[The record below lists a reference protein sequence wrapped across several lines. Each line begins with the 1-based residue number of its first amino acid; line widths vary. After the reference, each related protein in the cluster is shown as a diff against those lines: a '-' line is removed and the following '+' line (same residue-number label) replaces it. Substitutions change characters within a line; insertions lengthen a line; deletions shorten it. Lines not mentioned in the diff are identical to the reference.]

1 MTLPLDA
8 SRVASRYL
16 EADDNEPTN
25 EALWERCKETAKARY
40 TKWPSAYAVG
50 HALKLYKDEGGK
62 WKKKAALV
70 HEARGKA
77 KKDVGH
83 GGLDEWFSGHGE
95 GKSKSEGEATWGDW
109 VAISPVK
116 KKIKTELA
124 DGSIKTETV
133 YPGDIVGPCGVSE
146 DENWKDVTKGGK
158 DPLKCMPRQKAH
170 DMDKAERAELAKA
183 KMRAEKSEGNGKKP
197 VMTPTF
203 QKDKEAALSARI
215 ASRYLSAKGKYDD
228 IDFQPPKSVA
238 SEAEKGLKYREKA
251 SPSNKGGLTSAEAGQ
266 QGIGSGVQRAVNLK
280 NRDNVTPETISKML
294 GFFARHEKNK
304 SIAPENRDKPWNDK
318 GHVAWL
324 LWGGDAGR
332 AWAEKVKAQMDR
344 ADEKSK
350 TAAEKLNPHARRMT
364 YEQFKK
370 VYFAEEPGVRDSI
383 AREFWSDFRYAFNG
397 SLSKYIKETTSKTA
411 APSPA
416 TSGQISYAKSL
427 IEQGL
432 KGIPATRRSP
442 EVPAWIQR
450 KDVPTDAQLAKMDSA
465 AISVLIDSLKS
476 RKPFKVE
483 RYGNGGFKI
492 VPKLASRQ
500 VELGG
505 GSHPSPVRV
514 AARFLWVR

>member
-95 GKSKSEGEATWGDW
+95 GKSKNEGEATWGDW

-332 AWAEKVKAQMDR
+332 TWAEKVKAQMDR
-344 ADEKSK
+344 ADEK
-350 TAAEKLNPHARRMT
+350 
-364 YEQFKK
+364 
-370 VYFAEEPGVRDSI
+370 
-383 AREFWSDFRYAFNG
+383 
-397 SLSKYIKETTSKTA
+397 SKTA

-450 KDVPTDAQLAKMDSA
+450 KDVPTDAQIAKMDSA